1 MIGTRRT
8 ILISSAVLLLQA
20 CGSEDVSVDREP
32 PGPRSRGP
40 QVDMSV
46 MLEDPRV
53 ATFDSQ
59 ASEYRMIMTELR
71 GLEARMADTGLADE
85 DQARWEELRDQAV
98 AEKARLNAMIYAPEV
113 GPDQRAAMWWLLQPE
128 SSGSNRD

>member
-1 MIGTRRT
+1 MIGTRLT
-8 ILISSAVLLLQA
+8 ILISSALLLLQA
-20 CGSEDVSVDREP
+20 CGSEDVTVDRKP

-40 QVDMSV
+40 QVDMTV

-71 GLEARMADTGLADE
+71 GLEARMADTGLVDE
-85 DQARWEELRDQAV
+85 DQARWEELHDRAA
-98 AEKARLNAMIYAPEV
+98 AEKGRLNAMIYAPGV
-113 GPDQRAAMWWLLQPE
+113 GPDQRAAMWWLMQPE
-128 SSGSNRD
+128 SSE